1 VREHASERQ
10 ATSRAP
16 QRRTSDHDAI
26 VRIAGDEG
34 ALAQQVLENIP
45 GVVITILDREMR
57 VVSIRRAAV
66 VSGVRG
72 DDILGRSILELFP
85 PEQAAQL
92 AREYGGALHGQERR
106 FRFTRPDT
114 RVTYDTVAGP
124 LRDAAGQIIGVIV
137 TARDI
142 SAQIAAEARVATQL
156 ERFLEAFEHAPL
168 PMAVLNADGTLRVAN
183 GELRDLTGREQEGL
197 AGRPFTAIIDP
208 RDRERITELLSG
220 LLDGTAP
227 REKTEARMLVRGEP
241 AVSCTFHLTPRDPN
255 DPESGVTIQ
264 IVDQT
269 EQRRHDAQLRY
280 LTGHDTLTGLVNRAR
295 FEEAIEA
302 HLENCAR
309 YGHDGAVIL
318 IDVDHFRQIN
328 DAHGRGTGDQQ
339 LIEVT
344 GLLKRGLP
352 ESAVVGRLG
361 GDEFG
366 VLLAG
371 GELDEAMRT
380 AKKILLAAHDQANAA
395 RAAGRVTFTLS
406 IGVAA
411 VTTEVS
417 APADVLVLAEHAVT
431 TAKHGGRDRIAA
443 PELVTRPGE
452 RRSQTAIGR
461 LRRAIRDERFELHAQ
476 PIVRLAD
483 DHVSQYELLV
493 RMRDDD
499 GELVAP
505 DAFLPLAEHYGLIGE
520 IDAWVARSA
529 VAALAPL
536 ERDCCFQ
543 VNISGRSLGYPA
555 LLDGIADGL
564 RQHRIAASRLV
575 FELTE
580 TAAIANVPQ
589 ALAFAER
596 LRELG
601 CQLALDDFGA
611 GFGGLHYLKH
621 LPFSYLKI
629 DGEFIADVASNRTD
643 QMIVEGILAITQGM
657 KVKTV
662 AEFVQD
668 DACLDHLRR
677 VGVDYAQGFHLG
689 RPEPLDDVL
698 AQLAADVERRSA

>member
-1 VREHASERQ
+1 
-10 ATSRAP
+10 
-16 QRRTSDHDAI
+16 

-34 ALAQQVLENIP
+34 VLAKQVLENIP
-45 GVVITILDREMR
+45 GLIVTVLDLEMR
-57 VVSIRRAAV
+57 VVSMRRAAV
-66 VSGVRG
+66 VNGVAAPN
-72 DDILGRSILELFP
+72 ILGRSILELFSP
-85 PEQAAQL
+85 ADAAQL
-92 AREYGGALHGQERR
+92 AQEYGAALQGQERR
-106 FRFTRPDT
+106 FRFIRPDT
-114 RVTYDTVAGP
+114 DITYDTVAGP
-124 LRDAAGQIIGVIV
+124 LRDATGRIVGIIV
-137 TARDI
+137 TARDVT
-142 SAQIAAEARVATQL
+142 AQVAAEGRVARQL
-156 ERFLEAFEHAPL
+156 ARFLEAFEHAPL
-168 PMAVLNADGTLRVAN
+168 PMVVIDADGTVRVGNA
-183 GELRDLTGREQEGL
+183 ELRELTGRTHEWL
-197 AGRPFTAIIDP
+197 SSRPFTSIIDP
-208 RDRERITELLSG
+208 RDRERIDAMLVGLISG
-220 LLDGTAP
+220 AVP
-227 REKTEARMLVRGEP
+227 RETVEARLLVAEEP
-241 AVSCTFHLTPRDPN
+241 AASCIFHLTARDPS
-255 DPESGVTIQ
+255 DASSGITVH

-302 HLENCAR
+302 HLENCVR
-309 YGHDGAVIL
+309 YGYDGAVFL

-352 ESAVVGRLG
+352 DSAVVGRLG

-371 GELDEAMRT
+371 GELSEAMT
-380 AKKILLAAHDQANAA
+380 AAKKILFAAHDQANAA
-395 RAAGRVTFTLS
+395 RAAGRVTFTMS

-411 VTTEVS
+411 ITSEVS
-417 APADVLVLAEHAVT
+417 VPADVLVLAEHAVT
-431 TAKHGGRDRIAA
+431 TAKRGGRDRVAA
-443 PELVTRPGE
+443 PELVVRPGE

-499 GELVAP
+499 GELVP
-505 DAFLPLAEHYGLIGE
+505 PGAFLPLAEHYGLIGE
-520 IDAWVARSA
+520 IDSWVARSA
-529 VAALAPL
+529 VAALAPI
-536 ERDCCFQ
+536 ENDCRLQ

-564 RQHRIAASRLV
+564 RQHRIAAGRLV

-596 LRELG
+596 LRDLG

-611 GFGGLHYLKH
+611 GFSGLHYLKH

-629 DGEFIADVASNRTD
+629 DGEFIADVARNRTD
-643 QMIVEGILAITQGM
+643 QMIVEGILAITRGLH
-657 KVKTV
+657 VETV

-668 DACLDHLRR
+668 DACLEHLRR
-677 VGVDYAQGFHLG
+677 IGVDYAQGFHLG
-689 RPEPLDDVL
+689 RPEPLDGVL
-698 AQLAADVERRSA
+698 AALAVTREQRSA